1 MNFSFSGFIYQI
13 LIDPILSGL
22 HQSIIEHVE
31 PSHRVIDIAC
41 GTGSL
46 AMALS
51 FRAMHVTGID
61 MSGDMIT
68 TANRSIRKKD
78 IKNIKFELRDASDL
92 SQYKNHE
99 FDIAV
104 TSMSVHQFDANLAL
118 KIIAEMRR
126 VASKVIIVDYNYPMP
141 RGFSR
146 SLAYAIE
153 SFAGGD
159 HYRNFRIYI
168 RNEGIHWFTDKSDL
182 SIESELVRG
191 NGVFVVVVGQ

>member
-1 MNFSFSGFIYQI
+1 MNFSLSGFIYQI
-13 LIDPILSGL
+13 FIDPILSRL
-22 HQSIIEHVE
+22 HTSIIENIE

-46 AMALS
+46 AMAIS
-51 FRAMHVTGID
+51 CKAMHVKGID
-61 MSGDMIT
+61 LSGEMIT
-68 TANRSIRKKD
+68 MAKRSIRKKG
-78 IKNIKFELRDASDL
+78 IENINFELRDASDL
-92 SQYKNHE
+92 SHYKDNE

-104 TSMSVHQFDANLAL
+104 TSMSVHQFEADLAV
-118 KIIAEMRR
+118 KIITEMRR
-126 VASKVIIVDYNYPMP
+126 VASKVIIVDYNYPMH
-141 RGFSR
+141 RGLSR
-146 SLAYAIE
+146 SLVYAIE

-168 RNEGIHWFTDKSDL
+168 RNEGIHWFTDQSGL